1 MTVHENAK
9 FTCDRLVQ
17 EYIENGRCSD
27 EYPFWDVMAI
37 IKHSLE
43 LGAIS
48 KYDAE
53 RYCYHMH
60 ITFNEMM
67 TA

>member
-1 MTVHENAK
+1 MTVHENARL
-9 FTCDRLVQ
+9 TCDHLVQ
-17 EYIENGRCSD
+17 EYIENGHCSD
-27 EYPFWDVMAI
+27 KYPFWDVMAT

-48 KYDAE
+48 KFDAE

-60 ITFNEMM
+60 ITVDEMM